1 MRIYLI
7 RHGEPDYSTD
17 SLTASGRSE
26 AEELA
31 KFMSTLNLD
40 KIYTSPL
47 GRARETASYSEA
59 VLGMQAEVLEW
70 TSELITLRATDG
82 SDLAAWEMNPEIL
95 RDTEI
100 QDDETWHQA
109 LQKIVKESDVWL
121 ERLGWKRSGYAYRHV
136 VGAKVPR
143 SIQVALFCHMGFGL
157 TWLSHLLNIPM
168 RLIWSSF
175 FLHTSSVTTILFDER
190 SQLTATPRVIS
201 LSDLSH
207 LYKSGIAPST
217 AGIKANYF

>member
-7 RHGEPDYSTD
+7 RHGDPDYSTD
-17 SLTASGRSE
+17 SLTASGSSE

-31 KFMSTLNLD
+31 KFVGTLNLD

-47 GRARETASYSEA
+47 GRARETASYSET
-59 VLGMQAEVLEW
+59 VLGMKAEVLEW
-70 TSELITLRATDG
+70 TSELKLRATDG
-82 SDLAAWEMNPEIL
+82 SDLAAWDMNPESL
-95 RDTEI
+95 RDPEI
-100 QDDETWHQA
+100 RDDEAWHQA

-121 ERLGWKRSGYAYRHV
+121 ERFGWKRSGYCYRYV
-136 VGAKVPR
+136 AGAKVPR
-143 SIQVALFCHMGFGL
+143 GVQVALFCHGGFGL

-168 RLIWSSF
+168 RLMWSSF

-201 LSDLSH
+201 LSALSH
-207 LYKSGIAPST
+207 LYKRGIAPST